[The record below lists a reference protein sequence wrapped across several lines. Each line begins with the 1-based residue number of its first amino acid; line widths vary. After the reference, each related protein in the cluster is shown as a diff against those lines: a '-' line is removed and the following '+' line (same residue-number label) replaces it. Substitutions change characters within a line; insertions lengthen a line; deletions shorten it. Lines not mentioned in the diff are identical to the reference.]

1 MQNNLYSNFKPTT
14 ATRKIRDINRE
25 SERLKIIQG
34 GTSASK
40 TYSILALLITEAS
53 TYPNQEISV
62 VSESVP
68 HLRRGAMRDFLKIM
82 MATGRFVDAHFNKSL
97 LKYNFANGSY
107 IEFFSVDQPDKLRG
121 ARRTTL
127 FLNEANNISFEA
139 YKQLSIR
146 TSGTIWIDFNPT
158 SKFWAHT
165 ELMKDEH
172 NFLILTYKDNEAL
185 PESIIKDIESAKEK
199 AKDSS
204 YWQNWWNVY
213 GLGQVGALEG
223 VCIPEWTQI
232 DTLPN
237 EARLLCYGLDFGY
250 SLDPTALIGLYKYN
264 DSYIFDEIIYQ
275 KGLLNSDISDLLNN
289 YQITEFIYADSA
301 EPKSID
307 ELKQRGHKVL
317 PVSKGRDS
325 VVYGIELINQNKILV
340 TQRSTNLIDEL
351 TNYSWQKDKE
361 GNYIKKPIDAFN
373 HGVDAARYALMEQ
386 LKNKNRGQY
395 FVY

>member
-82 MATGRFVDAHFNKSL
+82 MATGRFVDSHFNKSL

-139 YKQLSIR
+139 
-146 TSGTIWIDFNPT
+146 
-158 SKFWAHT
+158 
-165 ELMKDEH
+165 
-172 NFLILTYKDNEAL
+172 
-185 PESIIKDIESAKEK
+185 
-199 AKDSS
+199 
-204 YWQNWWNVY
+204 
-213 GLGQVGALEG
+213 
-223 VCIPEWTQI
+223 
-232 DTLPN
+232 
-237 EARLLCYGLDFGY
+237 
-250 SLDPTALIGLYKYN
+250 
-264 DSYIFDEIIYQ
+264 
-275 KGLLNSDISDLLNN
+275 
-289 YQITEFIYADSA
+289 
-301 EPKSID
+301 
-307 ELKQRGHKVL
+307 
-317 PVSKGRDS
+317 
-325 VVYGIELINQNKILV
+325 
-340 TQRSTNLIDEL
+340 
-351 TNYSWQKDKE
+351 
-361 GNYIKKPIDAFN
+361 
-373 HGVDAARYALMEQ
+373 
-386 LKNKNRGQY
+386 
-395 FVY
+395 